1 MVEVIN
7 TFLLDGDVYGRK
19 VFKALT
25 HSVTLS
31 VFPKNN
37 IVPYGDESVLEE
49 NCVYFLLNI
58 SKKEIYIGQTG
69 NLVKRLIDHSYNK
82 SFWDTLYVFT
92 SPDFEIHSSLIED
105 IEKVAISA
113 IMKQKEWNYTNKRIE
128 NEEKIDGIWKE
139 LCDNYFETMKVLAN
153 MAGCQV
159 FPSKRIS
166 SFSEQE
172 QIKRNKREV
181 FSPNQTKA
189 QIFCFGKDQI
199 INGVGNL
206 LKNFASRYLELHGE
220 LPIKDFVKMFNEKV
234 KNEHPFYAFEDT
246 VVNSSTEKLYKDI
259 TVNGQ
264 KLFYL
269 RRKQSAGDTIAKAMT
284 EFGVKTIHV
293 DKNSIIYPC
302 GLYKYKGPR
311 ANIQVEIRQDSVE
324 LIVKKESY
332 KIESKEGK
340 KSFPYQMDTRYNTF
354 NQIYFDFTG
363 GSGGNFQKN
372 FIFEDGRKL
381 SQIEEQLLIE
391 QANQMK

>member
-128 NEEKIDGIWKE
+128 NEEK
-139 LCDNYFETMKVLAN
+139 
-153 MAGCQV
+153 
-159 FPSKRIS
+159 
-166 SFSEQE
+166 
-172 QIKRNKREV
+172 
-181 FSPNQTKA
+181 
-189 QIFCFGKDQI
+189 
-199 INGVGNL
+199 
-206 LKNFASRYLELHGE
+206 
-220 LPIKDFVKMFNEKV
+220 
-234 KNEHPFYAFEDT
+234 
-246 VVNSSTEKLYKDI
+246 
-259 TVNGQ
+259 
-264 KLFYL
+264 
-269 RRKQSAGDTIAKAMT
+269 
-284 EFGVKTIHV
+284 
-293 DKNSIIYPC
+293 
-302 GLYKYKGPR
+302 
-311 ANIQVEIRQDSVE
+311 
-324 LIVKKESY
+324 
-332 KIESKEGK
+332 
-340 KSFPYQMDTRYNTF
+340 
-354 NQIYFDFTG
+354 
-363 GSGGNFQKN
+363 
-372 FIFEDGRKL
+372 
-381 SQIEEQLLIE
+381 
-391 QANQMK
+391 

>member
-1 MVEVIN
+1 
-7 TFLLDGDVYGRK
+7 
-19 VFKALT
+19 
-25 HSVTLS
+25 
-31 VFPKNN
+31 
-37 IVPYGDESVLEE
+37 
-49 NCVYFLLNI
+49 
-58 SKKEIYIGQTG
+58 
-69 NLVKRLIDHSYNK
+69 
-82 SFWDTLYVFT
+82 
-92 SPDFEIHSSLIED
+92 
-105 IEKVAISA
+105 
-113 IMKQKEWNYTNKRIE
+113 
-128 NEEKIDGIWKE
+128 
-139 LCDNYFETMKVLAN
+139 
-153 MAGCQV
+153 
-159 FPSKRIS
+159 
-166 SFSEQE
+166 
-172 QIKRNKREV
+172 
-181 FSPNQTKA
+181 
-189 QIFCFGKDQI
+189 
-199 INGVGNL
+199 
-206 LKNFASRYLELHGE
+206 
-220 LPIKDFVKMFNEKV
+220 MFNEKV

-354 NQIYFDFTG
+354 NQIYYDFTG

>member
-7 TFLLDGDVYGRK
+7 TFLLDGDIYGRK

-69 NLVKRLIDHSYNK
+69 NLVNRLNDHSYNK

-113 IMKQKEWNYTNKRIE
+113 IMKQKEWKYTNKRIE
-128 NEEKIDGIWKE
+128 NEEKIDGMWKE

-166 SFSEQE
+166 SIQELEQV
-172 QIKRNKREV
+172 KRNKREE
-181 FSPNQTKA
+181 FSPNKTKA
-189 QIFCFGKDQI
+189 QMFCFGKDQI

-206 LKNFASRYLELHGE
+206 LKKFASQYMALHAN
-220 LPIKDFVKMFNEKV
+220 LSIKDFVITFNEKV
-234 KNEHPFYAFEDT
+234 GNEHPFYALKDT
-246 VVNSSTEKLYKDI
+246 IVNSRTENLYKDI
-259 TVNGQ
+259 TINGQ
-264 KLFYL
+264 QLFYL
-269 RRKQSAGDTIAKAMT
+269 KRQKGAGDNLAKAMS
-284 EFGVKTIHV
+284 EFGIRTIHV

-302 GLYKYKGPR
+302 GVYKYEEPR
-311 ANIQVEIRQDSVE
+311 ANIIVEITQDSGG

-332 KIESKEGK
+332 QIESTRGTKI
-340 KSFPYQMDTRYNTF
+340 FPHQIDTRYNTF
-354 NQIYFDFTG
+354 NQIVREFIG
-363 GSGGNFQKN
+363 RSGCDFQKS
-372 FIFEDGRKL
+372 FFFEDGRNL
-381 SQIEEQLLIE
+381 SQIEEQLLID
-391 QANQMK
+391 QAHQMK